1 MVYYKMRMTDLPQIE
16 FACST
21 STDQYRNRFDHKGTL
36 EITTVEGSGIDLTAD
51 GVTYHV
57 PPRSVVVILPD
68 TVCEIAGTGGVVRDD
83 TIAVRLDTRGC
94 EVCRTDSAAAEPDD
108 ERLLLPMILTPGD
121 DYSNIT
127 RLIRTFIS
135 CYMRGSA
142 AAQCR
147 CLSLWFEL
155 LACLDG
161 AARRQLTGQ
170 IDDSFLPSSR
180 MYVRKAKSYID
191 THYAEHLRIS
201 DVAAE
206 LRITPNYL
214 SNMFKHITGRTV
226 LDYIHMTRIQ
236 AVKELLTQPRPASL
250 AEIAAKTGLG
260 SARNLCTLFKRTC
273 GVSVRE
279 YLRISKELTVYHER
293 PWDAPQEKEET
304 WKGKQN

>member
-1 MVYYKMRMTDLPQIE
+1 MIYYKLHIADLPQIE

-21 STDQYRNRFDHKGTL
+21 STDHYRNRFDHKGTL

-57 PPRSVVVILPD
+57 PPRSVVVIMPD
-68 TVCEIAGTGGVVRDD
+68 AVCEIAGTGGVVRDD
-83 TIAVRLDTRGC
+83 TIAVRLKGHDWEPTDADGAPRDT
-94 EVCRTDSAAAEPDD
+94 DD
-108 ERLLLPMILTPGD
+108 DRVLLPMILSPGD
-121 DYSNIT
+121 DYTNIT

-161 AARRQLTGQ
+161 AARRQMTGQ
-170 IDDSFLPSSR
+170 IEDSFTPSAQ
-180 MYVRKAKSYID
+180 MYVRKAKAYID
-191 THYAEHLRIS
+191 THYAGHLRIT

-214 SNMFKHITGRTV
+214 SNMFKQSTGRTV

-236 AVKELLTQPRPASL
+236 PVKELLTQPRPASL
-250 AEIAAKTGLG
+250 SEIAARTGLG
-260 SARNLCTLFKRTC
+260 SARNLCALFKRTC

-293 PWDAPQEKEET
+293 PWDAAE
-304 WKGKQN
+304 